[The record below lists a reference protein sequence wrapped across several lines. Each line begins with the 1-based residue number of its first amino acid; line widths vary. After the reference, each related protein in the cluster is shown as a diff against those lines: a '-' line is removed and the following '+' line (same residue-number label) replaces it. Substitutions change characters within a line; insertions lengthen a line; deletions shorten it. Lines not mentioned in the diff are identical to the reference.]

1 MHMKRNSRL
10 FLICLATVGLALASA
25 PHGNAQAQRSDT
37 TDLKGSSTVVK
48 ERVAG
53 SIRFPGEQFLRV
65 TGKVKVI
72 NSHTLAFEDGTEVE
86 LNGTIDA
93 AEPEQKGLIGDR
105 LYPCGEEAAEFLQKL
120 IGDQPVTC
128 FTGAKST
135 NRLRG
140 DCFVGEKKLQIELVR
155 NGWAIAR
162 HSTMEEWE
170 VIARENKRGLWRGQF
185 VLPERWR
192 NGERLPGE

>member
-1 MHMKRNSRL
+1 
-10 FLICLATVGLALASA
+10 
-25 PHGNAQAQRSDT
+25 
-37 TDLKGSSTVVK
+37 
-48 ERVAG
+48 
-53 SIRFPGEQFLRV
+53 
-65 TGKVKVI
+65 
-72 NSHTLAFEDGTEVE
+72 VE

-93 AEPEQKGLIGDR
+93 PEPEQTGLIGDSF
-105 LYPCGEEAAEFLQKL
+105 YPCGKEAAQFLQKL

-140 DCFVGEKKLQIELVR
+140 DCFVGETKLQIELVR

-162 HSTMEEWE
+162 HSSMEEWE

-192 NGERLPGE
+192 KGERLPDE

>member
-1 MHMKRNSRL
+1 VKRNRL
-10 FLICLATVGLALASA
+10 PSLTLLATIGFALASA
-25 PHGNAQAQRSDT
+25 PHGNAQAQAQRPDT
-37 TDLKGSSTVVK
+37 TGAKGSSTVVK

-53 SIRFPGEQFLRV
+53 SIRFPGEQFLRI

-72 NSHTLAFEDGTEVE
+72 NSHTLTFEDGTEVE

-93 AEPEQKGLIGDR
+93 AEPEQKGLIGDK
-105 LYPCGEEAAEFLQKL
+105 LYPCGKEAAEFLQKL

-192 NGERLPGE
+192 KGERLPGE